1 MNNEMMVSFPG
12 GKKVNAGYNG
22 FEIATDQDL
31 ESGGEGLAPEP
42 FDLFLAS
49 LATCAGFYVLGF
61 CQRRDL
67 PVEDIRVTQSWERDP
82 ESRRVTTIN
91 ISVETP
97 PDFPVKYHKALERS
111 IDQCSV
117 KKTILDPP
125 DFVVKTT
132 AREES

>member
-1 MNNEMMVSFPG
+1 MNQEMTVNFPG
-12 GKKVNAGYNG
+12 GKKVFAGYNG
-22 FEIATDQDL
+22 FEIATDQDI
-31 ESGGEGLAPEP
+31 ESGGGGSAPEP

-67 PVEDIRVTQSWERDP
+67 SVEGMKVTQTWERDP
-82 ESRRVTTIN
+82 ESRRVTTIS

-97 PDFPVKYHKALERS
+97 PGFPVKYHKALERS
-111 IDQCSV
+111 IHQCAV

-125 DFVVKTT
+125 EFVVKTS